1 MSSFNILSAKF
12 LRPRSSGFFLLSLLF
27 FVALAPILFLSPQNV
42 YAVDVTL
49 AWDPNSEEDLA
60 GYRVFCRAEGQ
71 SYDYSSPVWEGTDT
85 SCTIDETIYEL
96 DDSITYYFVVRAF
109 DTSGNESGDSN
120 EVCYQPN
127 VPPVLNPIGAKSV
140 DEGSLLEFTITA
152 SDPDGDTLTY
162 SASNLPTGASFDPAT
177 QTFSWTPGY
186 GDTGNCDILFTVTD
200 NGTPPESDSETVTIT
215 VGDVNRPPVLNTI
228 GAKSVDEG
236 SLLEFTITASDPD
249 GDTLTYSASNLP
261 TGASFDP
268 ATQTFSWTP
277 GYGDTG
283 NCDILF
289 TVTDNGTPPESDSE
303 TVTITVGDVNR
314 PPVLNTIGAKS
325 VDEGSLLEFT
335 ITASDPDGD
344 TLTYSASNLPTGAS
358 FDPATQTFSWTP
370 GYGDT
375 GNHDVLFAITDD
387 STPPLSD
394 SETVTITVVPE
405 SNLAPLDPVITSPY
419 YGQMECDLL
428 LLITT
433 EPFSDPDGDL
443 HSQSQ
448 WQVSE
453 QDDFED
459 SLILDV
465 TGTEHLTELPVPHTL
480 LKPDTTYC
488 VRVRFYDVYLEPS
501 DWSDVISDAIKFTTA
516 SYNNDVD
523 PHGVPGVPDD
533 QEVDNS
539 VDLNGDEIPDNNQPE
554 LIKCIQSVVYNAT
567 IGVCKASDSITAIE
581 ALETIDPATISDNTN
596 RPTNLT
602 FGLFSYRLSVNEP
615 GATATVRIYFS
626 KDISKAGTFY
636 KYDTINGWQNYS
648 ERATINTD
656 GRSVTVELKDGG
668 YGDSD
673 GVANGFIVDPG
684 GLAEASSTDVE
695 TSSTSGGDVGSHDG
709 GCFIATAAFGS
720 CAEPHVKLLRD
731 FRDQRLLTNMPGRWF
746 VRMYYRYSPFW
757 ADLINIHT
765 WCKPIIRLALM
776 PLVGISYVLI
786 KASVAT
792 RILAGLMLAL
802 FALGWFLRM
811 PGRPLTG
818 GEQA

>member
-27 FVALAPILFLSPQNV
+27 FVALAPILFLFPQNV

-49 AWDPNSEEDLA
+49 AWDANSEEDLA
-60 GYRVFCRAEGQ
+60 GYRVFCREDGQ
-71 SYDYSSPVWEGTDT
+71 SYNYNDPDWEGTDT

-140 DEGSLLEFTITA
+140 DEDSLLEFTITA
-152 SDPDGDTLTY
+152 SDPDGDALTY
-162 SASNLPTGASFDPAT
+162 SASNLPTDAG
-177 QTFSWTPGY
+177 
-186 GDTGNCDILFTVTD
+186 
-200 NGTPPESDSETVTIT
+200 
-215 VGDVNRPPVLNTI
+215 
-228 GAKSVDEG
+228 
-236 SLLEFTITASDPD
+236 
-249 GDTLTYSASNLP
+249 
-261 TGASFDP
+261 
-268 ATQTFSWTP
+268 
-277 GYGDTG
+277 
-283 NCDILF
+283 
-289 TVTDNGTPPESDSE
+289 
-303 TVTITVGDVNR
+303 
-314 PPVLNTIGAKS
+314 
-325 VDEGSLLEFT
+325 
-335 ITASDPDGD
+335 
-344 TLTYSASNLPTGAS
+344 

-387 STPPLSD
+387 GTPPLSD
-394 SETVTITVVPE
+394 SETVTITVVPD
-405 SNLAPLDPVITSPY
+405 SNLAPPDPVITSPY
-419 YGQMECDLL
+419 YGEIECDLL

-433 EPFSDPDGDL
+433 EPFSDPDGDH

-448 WQVSE
+448 WQISKQE
-453 QDDFED
+453 DFKD
-459 SLILDV
+459 APILDV

-480 LKPDTTYC
+480 LKPDTTYY

-596 RPTNLT
+596 RPSNLS

-648 ERATINTD
+648 EHATINTD

-684 GLAEASSTDVE
+684 GLAEAGSTDVE

-720 CAEPHVKLLRD
+720 YAEPHVRLLRD
-731 FRDQRLLTNMPGRWF
+731 FRDQCLLTNMSGTWF
-746 VRMYYRYSPFW
+746 VRMYYRYGPFW
-757 ADLINIHT
+757 ADLINTHA
-765 WCKPIIRLALM
+765 WSKPIVRLALM

-811 PGRPLTG
+811 PGRPVTG